1 MKYGYILR
9 RIAILVATL
18 YTVITITF
26 ILIRLSPYNPY
37 AYFLSQEQ
45 SMGIASPSQLAALS
59 QYYYNLIPNQPIYVQ
74 YFEYLSSIMRGNFG
88 HSLIYPQM
96 TVANIIAT
104 RLPWTLY
111 IVITSTVI
119 SFLIGTYAGQRLGYK
134 RGGKVDGGV
143 VTFFTVLHSIPIYG
157 VGLILLFFISLKAG
171 LLPSAG
177 AYAVGITP
185 GLNLA
190 FIVSV
195 IKHSILPIS
204 TFILGSVGGWTLG
217 MRANTISVLGE
228 DYVNAAE
235 LRGIPSSR
243 IASRYVG
250 RNAILPQFTSLV
262 ISIGFAFGGSV
273 FVEQIFTYPG
283 IGQMLV
289 SSVGDGD
296 YPVIMGITII
306 IIAAVLVSVL
316 VADLTYQLLDPRVRK

>member
-26 ILIRLSPYNPY
+26 ILVRLSPYDPY
-37 AYFLSQEQ
+37 AYFLSQEA
-45 SMGIASPSQLAALS
+45 SMGIASPSQLAALAE
-59 QYYYNLIPNQPIYVQ
+59 YYYNLIPNQPIYIQ
-74 YFEYLSSIMRGNFG
+74 YFQYLTSFMEGNFG

-119 SFLIGTYAGQRLGYK
+119 SFFIGTYAGQRLGYK
-134 RGGKVDGGV
+134 RGGKVDGSI

-157 VGLILLFFISLKAG
+157 MGLILLFFISLKAG

-177 AYAVGITP
+177 AYSANVAP
-185 GLNLA
+185 GPNLP

-195 IKHSILPIS
+195 IRHSILPIS
-204 TFILGSVGGWTLG
+204 TFIFGSVGGWTLG

-228 DYVNAAE
+228 DYVNSAE
-235 LRGIPSSR
+235 LRGIPASR

-262 ISIGFAFGGSV
+262 ISIGFAFGGAV

-289 SSVGDGD
+289 ASVGDGD

-306 IIAAVLVSVL
+306 IIAAVLISVL
-316 VADLTYQLLDPRVRK
+316 VADLTYQFLDPRVRK